1 MFERPFMCLWP
12 YNGISLSFSSIWFIS
27 FGPSGNSWKK
37 YFAQVR
43 SCGSAC
49 SLAWFKPTFGVERAS
64 QGFFS
69 RCDFETFQIKPV
81 DPLIACVAWRFFV
94 SDYLVVFFLFFFLG
108 FDESRKLQ
116 LEVWRNHVFF
126 GNHYQGIVIT
136 FWFSVSIRY
145 HFGEGL
151 FTSKAYVPKI
161 FRVFFF

>member
-12 YNGISLSFSSIWFIS
+12 YNGISLSFSSIWFKS
-27 FGPSGNSWKK
+27 FGPSGNSWKE
-37 YFAQVR
+37 YFAQVC
-43 SCGSAC
+43 SCGSAY

-81 DPLIACVAWRFFV
+81 DPLIACVAWGFFF
-94 SDYLVVFFLFFFLG
+94 SDYLVFLFFFLG

-126 GNHYQGIVIT
+126 AQAPRGPWFTLLDKNDIV
-136 FWFSVSIRY
+136 
-145 HFGEGL
+145 GL
-151 FTSKAYVPKI
+151 KEERLFC
-161 FRVFFF
+161 FRNYCKL